1 MQNLFA
7 VEAERFHFSC
17 RFRILYAVHTDRIM
31 LYRGLPNATQQTGCQ
46 ENVHTYMR
54 SRAEMIHFSH
64 DTVPL
69 K

>member
-46 ENVHTYMR
+46 ENVY
-54 SRAEMIHFSH
+54 A
-64 DTVPL
+64 VPEL
-69 K
+69 VMN